1 MQKTYRAFISYS
13 QQDEAWGRRLHSWL
27 ESYRVPDGVAVDLPP
42 SRRLG
47 RFFRDDEEMAAAAS
61 IASIVERSIEAS
73 ESLIVICSPR
83 SAKSKW
89 VAAEIRHFR
98 ETGREGK
105 VFAVIIDG
113 VPNSGDPETECF
125 PKQLRAGI
133 DPSDPQAL
141 PIEPLGLD
149 LRKEGRS
156 RACARLAAGL
166 LGVDFDDLWQRDRR
180 RADARHRL
188 VLVATTSLSIVFA
201 GLAGASVF
209 FGVRANENAKLAQTT
224 LTRFFAERS

>member
-13 QQDEAWGRRLHSWL
+13 QQDEAWGRRLHNWL
-27 ESYRVPDGVAVDLPP
+27 ESYRVPEGVVAGLPP

-47 RFFRDDEEMAAAAS
+47 RFFRDDEEMAAAAN
-61 IASIVERSIEAS
+61 IATIVERSIESS
-73 ESLIVICSPR
+73 ETLIVICSPR
-83 SAKSKW
+83 SARSKW

-98 ETGREGK
+98 KTGREGK
-105 VFAVIIDG
+105 IFAVIIDG

-125 PKQLRAGI
+125 PQQLRAGV
-133 DPSDPQAL
+133 DPEDPHAL

-166 LGVDFDDLWQRDRR
+166 LGVEFDDLWQRDRR
-180 RADARHRL
+180 RADARQKL
-188 VLVATTSLSIVFA
+188 ILTASTAATT
-201 GLAGASVF
+201 
-209 FGVRANENAKLAQTT
+209 
-224 LTRFFAERS
+224 RSSSRSCT